1 MFGMAAVPE
10 RVVRGV
16 RSNRSTLQAARRTNN
31 EVLRGGGQ
39 ALEQLRDGKQRH
51 GGAAAGGISQELLW
65 VRRGVWRHLEGG
77 RVATVVVQRDYV
89 HEPKHQPQGR
99 LDLHALQRL

>member
-51 GGAAAGGISQELLW
+51 GGISQELLW

-99 LDLHALQRL
+99 LDLHALQ